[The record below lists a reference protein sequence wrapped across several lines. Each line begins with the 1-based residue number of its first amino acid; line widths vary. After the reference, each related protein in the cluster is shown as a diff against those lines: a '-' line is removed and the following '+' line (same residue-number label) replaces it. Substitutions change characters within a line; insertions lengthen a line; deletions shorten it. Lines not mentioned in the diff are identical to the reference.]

1 MKRMRNRHM
10 NKNGENHPP
19 KQLGLIFI
27 LDITILLAI
36 ISSVLYVIA
45 VIYVYIGQG
54 NNAVH

>member
-1 MKRMRNRHM
+1 MRNRHT
-10 NKNGENHPP
+10 NLNGENDPP

-27 LDITILLAI
+27 LDITVLLAI